1 MPLGSPCFLL
11 TFNLWTILL
20 GQELSRLSDSRYFKW
35 RFWHL
40 AQNTQ
45 SVPWAFFSRGFCAP
59 LSGSGLQLL
68 CQAGPARYWA
78 GNDTTQCTHRENP
91 EHSNACSFMWL
102 CLMEIPDSITEFG
115 NTRFNLTNSTTSMPG
130 ALEWEVPCM
139 DKWVLILPLVAVEEK
154 WDWIHFLGS
163 SSHSF
168 SKYLLS
174 TFQAPGTVQMLRIYD
189 LIDW

>member
-1 MPLGSPCFLL
+1 MKILALGSKHTICALSFLFTWL
-11 TFNLWTILL
+11 LCATVWLW
-20 GQELSRLSDSRYFKW
+20 SS
-35 RFWHL
+35 
-40 AQNTQ
+40 
-45 SVPWAFFSRGFCAP
+45 AP
-59 LSGSGLQLL
+59 LSSGTSAILGWKWHHPVHSPGESWNTQMLAHSCGYVLWKYQIQLRNL
-68 CQAGPARYWA
+68 
-78 GNDTTQCTHRENP
+78 
-91 EHSNACSFMWL
+91 
-102 CLMEIPDSITEFG
+102 EI
-115 NTRFNLTNSTTSMPG
+115 TRFNLTNSTTSMPG